1 MRRDSY
7 LVEAVSGRWIR
18 LPNSFRKAS
27 YVVDLPNGIALN
39 VSMSSGKIEIY
50 AKEESD
56 QIYRF
61 SGEMYLEADRQS
73 VNNSTRIIYR
83 NEPRALPGWQDTL

>member
-1 MRRDSY
+1 MMRDSY
-7 LVEAVSGRWIR
+7 LVEAVSGRWLR
-18 LPNSFRKAS
+18 LPSSFRKAS

-39 VSMSSGKIEIY
+39 VSMTSGRIEIY
-50 AKEESD
+50 AKEED

-73 VNNSTRIIYR
+73 VFNSTKIIYT
-83 NEPRALPGWQDTL
+83 NEPRMLPGF

>member
-1 MRRDSY
+1 MKRDSY
-7 LVEAVSGRWIR
+7 LVEAVSGRWLR
-18 LPNSFRKAS
+18 LPSNFRKAS

-39 VSMSSGKIEIY
+39 VSMNNGRIEIY
-50 AKEESD
+50 AKEED

-73 VNNSTRIIYR
+73 LYNSTKIIYK
-83 NEPRALPGWQDTL
+83 NEPKALPGF

>member
-1 MRRDSY
+1 MNRDSY
-7 LVEAVSGRWIR
+7 LVEAVSGRWLR

-39 VSMSSGKIEIY
+39 VSMTSGRIEIY
-50 AKEESD
+50 AEEDD
-56 QIYRF
+56 QVYRF

-73 VNNSTRIIYR
+73 VYNSTRIIYK
-83 NEPRALPGWQDTL
+83 NEPRALPGF

>member
-7 LVEAVSGRWIR
+7 LVEAVSGRWLR

-39 VSMSSGKIEIY
+39 VSMSSGRIEIY
-50 AKEESD
+50 AEEED
-56 QIYRF
+56 QVYRF

-73 VNNSTRIIYR
+73 VYNSTRIIYT
-83 NEPRALPGWQDTL
+83 NDPKALPGM

>member
-1 MRRDSY
+1 MKRDSY
-7 LVEAVSGRWIR
+7 LVEAVSGRWLR

-39 VSMSSGKIEIY
+39 VSMSSGRIEIY
-50 AKEESD
+50 AEEED
-56 QIYRF
+56 QVYRF

-73 VNNSTRIIYR
+73 VFNSTRIIYK
-83 NEPRALPGWQDTL
+83 NEPKALPGL